1 VRLRPRRRELTER
14 EKLGLTRLEPVS
26 RIFGFDRGKPVD
38 RWYIERFLAAHAADV
53 RGRVLEV
60 AEPTYTQWYGGDD
73 VTHADVLHAAA
84 GSDEATVVGEL
95 VTGEGLPRDAYD
107 CFVMTQT
114 LQVIYDAAAAVRGAR
129 QLLAPDGVL
138 LATVPGISQISRED
152 RRDWGDWWRFTSDS
166 ARRLFGDAFG
176 PDNVDVEAHGNV
188 LSAACFLYGF
198 AAEELSE
205 DELAHHDPDFEL
217 LMTIRAVKRD
227 RSTPPLS
234 PTGRA

>member
-1 VRLRPRRRELTER
+1 MRVWRRRQPTAR
-14 EKLGLTRLEPVS
+14 ETLGLTSLEPVS

-60 AEPTYTQWYGGDD
+60 AESTYTQWYGGDD
-73 VTHADVLHAAA
+73 VTQSDVLYAVPGNPA
-84 GSDEATVVGEL
+84 ATVVGDL
-95 VTGEGLPRDAYD
+95 STGHGLPREMYD

-114 LQVIYDAAAAVRGAR
+114 LQVIYDVAAAVRGTR
-129 QLLAPDGVL
+129 EVLAPDGVL

-166 ARRLFGDAFG
+166 ARRLFADAYG
-176 PDNVDVEAHGNV
+176 PENVEVQAHGNV
-188 LSAACFLYGF
+188 LSAACFLYGL

-205 DELAHHDPDFEL
+205 QELAHRDPDFEL
-217 LMTIRAVKRD
+217 LMTIRAVRRD
-227 RSTPPLS
+227 REVS
-234 PTGRA
+234 R

>member
-1 VRLRPRRRELTER
+1 VIRRWRRREPTDR
-14 EKLGLTRLEPVS
+14 QALGLTKLDPVS
-26 RIFGFDRGKPVD
+26 RTFGFDRGKPVD
-38 RWYIERFLAAHAADV
+38 RWYIERFLAAHADDV

-60 AEPTYTQWYGGDD
+60 AEGTYTQWFGGND
-73 VTHADVLHAAA
+73 VTRSDVLFAAP
-84 GSDEATVVGEL
+84 GKPEATVVGDL
-95 VTGEGLPRDAYD
+95 ATGRGLPRGAYD

-114 LQVIYDAAAAVRGAR
+114 LQVIYDLSAAVRGTR
-129 QLLAPDGVL
+129 DVLAPNGVL

-166 ARRLFGDAFG
+166 VRRLFGDAYG
-176 PDNVDVEAHGNV
+176 NENVEVEAHGNV

-205 DELAHHDPDFEL
+205 AELAYRDPDFEL

-227 RSTPPLS
+227 GLL
-234 PTGRA
+234 

>member
-1 VRLRPRRRELTER
+1 MRPWRRREATGR
-14 EKLGLTRLEPVS
+14 EALGLTRLDPVS
-26 RIFGFDRGKPVD
+26 RTFGFDRGKPVD
-38 RWYIERFLAAHAADV
+38 RWYIERFLAEHADDV

-60 AEPTYTQWYGGDD
+60 AEPTYTQWYGGND
-73 VTHADVLHAAA
+73 VTQSDVLFAAP
-84 GSDEATVVGEL
+84 GNPEATVVGDL
-95 VTGEGLPRDAYD
+95 ATGQGLPRGTYD

-114 LQVIYDAAAAVRGAR
+114 LQVIYDVSGAVRGTR
-129 QLLAPDGVL
+129 DVLATNGVL

-166 ARRLFGDAFG
+166 ARRLFGDAYG
-176 PDNVDVEAHGNV
+176 AENVEVEAHGNV

-205 DELAHHDPDFEL
+205 AELAHRDPDFEM

-227 RSTPPLS
+227 RSS
-234 PTGRA
+234 

>member
-1 VRLRPRRRELTER
+1 VIRRWRRRRPTER
-14 EKLGLTRLEPVS
+14 ESLGLTRLEPVS

-60 AEPTYTQWYGGDD
+60 AETTYTKWYGGGD
-73 VTHADVLHAAA
+73 VTQSDVLYAAP
-84 GSDEATVVGEL
+84 GHPDATVVGNL
-95 VTGEGLPRDAYD
+95 ATGEGLPRDAFD

-114 LQVIYDAAAAVRGAR
+114 LQVIYDVAAAVRGTWNV
-129 QLLAPDGVL
+129 LAPDGVL

-166 ARRLFGDAFG
+166 VRRLFAEAYG
-176 PDNVDVEAHGNV
+176 PENIAVQAHGNV

-198 AAEELSE
+198 AAEELTE
-205 DELAHHDPDFEL
+205 AELAHNDPDFEL
-217 LMTIRAVKRD
+217 LMTVRAVKR
-227 RSTPPLS
+227 P
-234 PTGRA
+234 A

>member
-1 VRLRPRRRELTER
+1 MRRWRRREATGR
-14 EKLGLTRLEPVS
+14 EALGLTRLDPVS
-26 RIFGFDRGKPVD
+26 RTFGFDRGKPVD
-38 RWYIERFLAAHAADV
+38 RWYIERFLAKHADDV

-60 AEPTYTQWYGGDD
+60 AEPTYTQWYGGND
-73 VTHADVLHAAA
+73 VTQSDVLFAAP
-84 GSDEATVVGEL
+84 GNPEATVVGDL
-95 VTGEGLPRDAYD
+95 ATGQGLPRGAYD

-114 LQVIYDAAAAVRGAR
+114 LQVIYDVSGAVRGTR
-129 QLLAPDGVL
+129 DVLATNGVL

-166 ARRLFGDAFG
+166 ARRLFGDAYG
-176 PDNVDVEAHGNV
+176 AENVEVEAHGNV

-205 DELAHHDPDFEL
+205 AELAHRDPDFEM

-227 RSTPPLS
+227 RS
-234 PTGRA
+234 

>member
-1 VRLRPRRRELTER
+1 MRRWRRRKPTDR
-14 EKLGLTRLEPVS
+14 HALGLTKLDPVS
-26 RIFGFDRGKPVD
+26 RTFGFDRGKPVD
-38 RWYIERFLAAHAADV
+38 RWYIERFLAAHAEDV

-73 VTHADVLHAAA
+73 VRRSDVLFAAP
-84 GSDEATVVGEL
+84 GNPEATVVGDL
-95 VTGEGLPRDAYD
+95 ATGQGLPRGAYD

-114 LQVIYDAAAAVRGAR
+114 LQVIYDLSAAVRGTR
-129 QLLAPDGVL
+129 DVLATNGVL

-166 ARRLFGDAFG
+166 VRRLFGDAYG
-176 PDNVDVEAHGNV
+176 NENVEVEAHGNV

-205 DELAHHDPDFEL
+205 AELAYSDPDFEL

-227 RSTPPLS
+227 GPS
-234 PTGRA
+234 

>member
-1 VRLRPRRRELTER
+1 VRLRLGRRRPSDRER
-14 EKLGLTRLEPVS
+14 TGLARLEPVS

-60 AEPTYTQWYGGDD
+60 AEPTYTRWYGGDD
-73 VTHADVLHAAA
+73 VSHSDVLHAAP
-84 GSDEATVVGEL
+84 GNDEATVVGDL

-114 LQVIYDAAAAVRGAR
+114 LQVIYDVAGAVRGTR
-129 QLLAPDGVL
+129 ELLAPDGVI

-166 ARRLFGDAFG
+166 ARRIFGDAYG
-176 PDNVDVEAHGNV
+176 ADNVEVEAHGNV

-198 AAEELSE
+198 ASEELSE
-205 DELAHHDPDFEL
+205 EELAYNDQDFEM
-217 LMTIRAVKRD
+217 LMTIRAVKRE
-227 RSTPPLS
+227 
-234 PTGRA
+234 

>member
-1 VRLRPRRRELTER
+1 MRRWRRREATGR
-14 EKLGLTRLEPVS
+14 ETLGLTRLDPVS
-26 RIFGFDRGKPVD
+26 RTFGFDRGKPVD
-38 RWYIERFLAAHAADV
+38 RWYIERFLAEHADDV

-60 AEPTYTQWYGGDD
+60 AEPTYTQWYGGYD
-73 VTHADVLHAAA
+73 VTRSDVLFAAP
-84 GSDEATVVGEL
+84 GNPEATVVGDL
-95 VTGEGLPRDAYD
+95 ATGQGLPSGAYD

-114 LQVIYDAAAAVRGAR
+114 LQVIYDVSGAVRGTR
-129 QLLAPDGVL
+129 DVLATNGVL

-166 ARRLFGDAFG
+166 ARRLFGDAYG
-176 PDNVDVEAHGNV
+176 TENVEVEAHGNV

-205 DELAHHDPDFEL
+205 AELAHRDPDFEM

-227 RSTPPLS
+227 R
-234 PTGRA
+234 A

>member
-1 VRLRPRRRELTER
+1 MRRWRRREITER
-14 EKLGLTRLEPVS
+14 EALGLTRLDPVS
-26 RIFGFDRGKPVD
+26 RTFGFDRGKPVD
-38 RWYIERFLAAHAADV
+38 RWYIERFLAEHADEV

-60 AEPTYTQWYGGDD
+60 AEPTYTQWYGGEA
-73 VTHADVLHAAA
+73 VTQSDVLFAAP
-84 GSDEATVVGEL
+84 GNPEATVVGDL
-95 VTGEGLPRDAYD
+95 ATGQGLPRGAYD

-114 LQVIYDAAAAVRGAR
+114 LQVIYDVAGAVRGTR
-129 QLLAPDGVL
+129 DVLATNGVL

-166 ARRLFGDAFG
+166 ARRLFGDAYG
-176 PDNVDVEAHGNV
+176 AENVEVQAHGNV

-205 DELAHHDPDFEL
+205 AELAHRDPDFEM

-227 RSTPPLS
+227 RS
-234 PTGRA
+234 

>member
-1 VRLRPRRRELTER
+1 MRRWRRREATGR
-14 EKLGLTRLEPVS
+14 EALGLTRLDPVS
-26 RIFGFDRGKPVD
+26 RTFGFDRGKPVD
-38 RWYIERFLAAHAADV
+38 RWYIERFLAEHADDV

-60 AEPTYTQWYGGDD
+60 AEPTYTQWYGGND
-73 VTHADVLHAAA
+73 VTQSDVLFAAP
-84 GSDEATVVGEL
+84 GNPEATVVGDL
-95 VTGEGLPRDAYD
+95 ATGQGLPRGAYD

-114 LQVIYDAAAAVRGAR
+114 LQVIYDVSGAVRGTR
-129 QLLAPDGVL
+129 DVLATNGVL

-166 ARRLFGDAFG
+166 ARRLFCDAYG
-176 PDNVDVEAHGNV
+176 AENVEVQAHGNV

-205 DELAHHDPDFEL
+205 VELAHRDPDFEM

-227 RSTPPLS
+227 RS
-234 PTGRA
+234 

>member
-1 VRLRPRRRELTER
+1 MRLWRRREATER
-14 EKLGLTRLEPVS
+14 ETLGLTRLEPVS
-26 RIFGFDRGKPVD
+26 RVFGFDRGKPVD

-60 AEPTYTQWYGGDD
+60 AEPTYTQWYGGEE
-73 VTHADVLHAAA
+73 VTRSDVLYAAP
-84 GSDEATVVGEL
+84 GHEEATLVGNL
-95 VTGEGLPRDAYD
+95 ATGEGLPREAYD

-114 LQVIYDAAAAVRGAR
+114 LQVIYDVAAAVRGTR
-129 QLLAPDGVL
+129 GLLAANGVL

-166 ARRLFGDAFG
+166 ARRLFADVYG
-176 PDNVDVEAHGNV
+176 PGNVKVQAHGNV

-205 DELAHHDPDFEL
+205 QELAHHDPDFEL

-227 RSTPPLS
+227 GVAR
-234 PTGRA
+234 G